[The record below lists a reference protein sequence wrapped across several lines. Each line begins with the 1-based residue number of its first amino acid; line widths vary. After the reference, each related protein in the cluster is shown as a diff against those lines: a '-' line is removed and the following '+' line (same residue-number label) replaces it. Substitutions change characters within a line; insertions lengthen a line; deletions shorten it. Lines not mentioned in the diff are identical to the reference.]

1 MVMKERLVTIILVF
15 GRFRLLMPLYRCVF
29 LNKLYYFRSIVSN
42 ILARQNP
49 TSLERT
55 VGMFEVCYMTLVEI

>member
-1 MVMKERLVTIILVF
+1 
-15 GRFRLLMPLYRCVF
+15 MPLYRFVF